1 MPLKF
6 KIVFFNFM
14 IFLIL
19 FDILYLM
26 VWIFSIEM
34 NPIKTVVVAAVTS
47 IIMPWARLSVFES
60 RRKVIIRSYIVDLY
74 RIYQNRRSN

>member
-6 KIVFFNFM
+6 KIVFYNFM

-34 NPIKTVVVAAVTS
+34 NPIKTIIVAAVTS
-47 IIMPWARLSVFES
+47 ILMPWARSAVSES
-60 RRKVIIRSYIVDLY
+60 RRKVIIRSVAFDLY
-74 RIYQNRRSN
+74 RKYQKSRSN

>member
-6 KIVFFNFM
+6 KIVFYNFM

-34 NPIKTVVVAAVTS
+34 NPIKTVVVAALTS
-47 IIMPWARLSVFES
+47 ILMPWARSAVFES
-60 RRKVIIRSYIVDLY
+60 RRKVIIRSVVVDLY
-74 RIYQNRRSN
+74 RKYQKSRSN

>member
-6 KIVFFNFM
+6 RIVFFNFM

-34 NPIKTVVVAAVTS
+34 NPIKTLIVAAVTS
-47 IIMPWARLSVFES
+47 IIMPWARSSVLES
-60 RRKVIIRSYIVDLY
+60 RRKVIVRSYIVELY
-74 RIYQNRRSN
+74 KKYKNRRSN

>member
-6 KIVFFNFM
+6 KIAFYNFM

-34 NPIKTVVVAAVTS
+34 NPIKTVIVAAITS
-47 IIMPWARLSVFES
+47 IIMPWARSAVDAS
-60 RRKVIIRSYIVDLY
+60 PRKVLIRSVAFDLY
-74 RIYQNRRSN
+74 RKYQNSRSN